1 MTNEV
6 PEAVPAGAEPNPVLV
21 SQEGR
26 VRTITLNRP
35 KARNAL
41 SKELLERLTDEL
53 ESAAADDGVGAIVLT
68 GNGPAFCAGADLKE
82 GARNLDSE
90 AFQASHDRSTQSM
103 RVHLLLPRLPKPV
116 IAAVSG
122 PAVAG
127 GCGLAMS
134 CDMVYAGES
143 AKFGYPEVNRG
154 LVAAMVMVSLSRLIG
169 RRHAL
174 DLLLS
179 GRFVSSEEA
188 ARLGMINTV
197 VPDEEVLAAAQA
209 YAADIA
215 AKPAS
220 ALRYTKDLYRQVQ
233 ELDYDRAMEYARD
246 VNQML
251 RQTGAVRDGVTAFAT
266 GQASP
271 LP

>member
-1 MTNEV
+1 MSTDH
-6 PEAVPAGAEPNPVLV
+6 PDTVLV

-26 VRTITLNRP
+26 VRTLTLNRP
-35 KARNAL
+35 AARNAL
-41 SKELLERLTDEL
+41 DKELLELLTREL
-53 ESAAADDGVGAIVLT
+53 ESAAGDEGVGAVVLA

-82 GARNLDSE
+82 GARNLGADS
-90 AFQASHDRSTQSM
+90 FQASHDRSTQSM
-103 RVHLLLPRLPKPV
+103 RVHLLLPRLTKPV
-116 IAAVSG
+116 VAAVRG

-134 CDMVYAGES
+134 CDLVFAGES
-143 AKFGYPEVNRG
+143 ATFGYPEVNRG
-154 LVAAMVMVSLSRLIG
+154 LVAAMVMVSLSRIVG

-179 GRFVSSEEA
+179 GRLVGADEA
-188 ARLGMINTV
+188 ARLGMVNTV
-197 VPDEEVLAAAQA
+197 VADDQVLLAAQA
-209 YAADIA
+209 YAADLA

-251 RQTGAVRDGVTAFAT
+251 RQTGSARDGVTAFAS
-266 GQASP
+266 GEASGSS
-271 LP
+271 